1 MPMWSVGRS
10 KSGIRSP
17 VGPAGTGGFTLLEL
31 IAVVAVTGV
40 ALSVAMPSISTGLH
54 RWRMREAVREMNAMI
69 KFARNQAVA
78 RRHSLQ
84 IVVDRSRNAFWLDR
98 AAARRDAEQAD
109 EKGLRLYAL
118 PDGVRFGVVT
128 VGRDPAIRA
137 PVCSKWFDP
146 RRYGPDSGCGW
157 TRVPDCV
164 GSGDRTGVDS
174 TDGLLMSRRC
184 CRKLYRPAEGAAGFT
199 LLEVVVSLALLG
211 LLLSAAFGVF
221 AAGMRSSR
229 SSTEYTRAVIEAER
243 IVKDVQASG
252 IRPEVR
258 QGVTDRGFRWRAE
271 TTSDRSNADD
281 APAQLFHIRVSVAWQ
296 SGQAEKQVDLVTLAM
311 APRSQQSAVE
321 NAAAG
326 LWQRAG
332 EIPQGAR

>member
-1 MPMWSVGRS
+1 
-10 KSGIRSP
+10 
-17 VGPAGTGGFTLLEL
+17 
-31 IAVVAVTGV
+31 
-40 ALSVAMPSISTGLH
+40 
-54 RWRMREAVREMNAMI
+54 
-69 KFARNQAVA
+69 
-78 RRHSLQ
+78 
-84 IVVDRSRNAFWLDR
+84 
-98 AAARRDAEQAD
+98 
-109 EKGLRLYAL
+109 
-118 PDGVRFGVVT
+118 
-128 VGRDPAIRA
+128 
-137 PVCSKWFDP
+137 
-146 RRYGPDSGCGW
+146 
-157 TRVPDCV
+157 
-164 GSGDRTGVDS
+164 
-174 TDGLLMSRRC
+174 MSRRC